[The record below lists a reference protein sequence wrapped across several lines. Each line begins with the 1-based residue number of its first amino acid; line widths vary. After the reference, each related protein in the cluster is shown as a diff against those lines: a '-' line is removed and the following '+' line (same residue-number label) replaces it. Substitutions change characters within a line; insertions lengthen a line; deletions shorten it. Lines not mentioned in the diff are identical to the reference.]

1 MRACPA
7 LAVFAVVFAAHC
19 VGCVVVAVVVSVDEV
34 VTQVE
39 DTLPVA
45 AASLD
50 LYKDYPGPDQ
60 QAGTGGGYPAGYDA
74 GYPGSGAGGYPGG
87 GYGAGAYEVEPSRQ
101 IMVRNVSRP
110 VLASR

>member
-1 MRACPA
+1 MRGGRGGGFGGRGGGYPRGGYN
-7 LAVFAVVFAAHC
+7 AAGRSFSH
-19 VGCVVVAVVVSVDEV
+19 E
-34 VTQVE
+34 
-39 DTLPVA
+39 
-45 AASLD
+45 D

-60 QAGTGGGYPAGYDA
+60 QAGAGGGYPAAGYDA

-110 VLASR
+110 VLAVNSP